1 VHIVGRE
8 APQCALDGRN
18 GTMIKFSARTTL
30 ICTAAA
36 LALPASAFAQDADNG
51 DAGITEIVVTAQK
64 RSEAIQDVPIAISA
78 FTAETI
84 ERQGLDDVLDLQLQV
99 PNLLVVG
106 NDRPTL
112 RGIGNNAISSTAD
125 NGTGVLVNF
134 APLGFRAQDEYF
146 DIERVEVL
154 RGPQGTLYGRNT
166 TGGTINVITQKP
178 TDKTGGYVT
187 AQYGSFDTRRA
198 HGALNLALDETVQ
211 LRFAGFYLKRDG
223 YTKNIGTGG
232 DIDGRDQYSLRASL
246 RINVDP
252 DTRVDMM
259 FNHSKE
265 NSSRS
270 RENKRLCRATPV
282 LGCSPVALGFDSP
295 DTSGVLMQ
303 TLLNALNGFVFGGTL
318 FTPGTSIYAGAQNP
332 ADLRTVA
339 TDYTSS
345 FKGKQTNF
353 TAEISH
359 DTGPVTL
366 LSLTSFSK
374 GDSEARTDFDN
385 AILPFRFNFPITY
398 NVDRDTRITTNELR
412 TSDSFVASGRA
423 YYQEF
428 RAVSDMDG
436 MFDFTAGVNFF
447 DSKGDAS
454 FQIYHPAFELF
465 GQILR
470 GQPPEGRAFNGET
483 RDARTKSFAAFGE
496 AYLNLSEATK
506 LTLGLR
512 YTKDKKSVRGRT
524 IVPFVAGIPG
534 FTALSGKYDAF
545 TGRVVLDH
553 KLSDDNLLYASF
565 SRGFKGGG
573 LNAAG
578 STQATFAPEFV
589 YAYEAGSKNQFL
601 DGKLQANFSAFYYDY
616 KNLQLGQRRSTAVQ
630 TINTDAK
637 VWGVESEFLWAPAD
651 GLLFNAN
658 ASYLNT
664 RLGGLAPGQETS
676 DPANPA
682 QWDPTLGAPTR
693 APEVRLTLKGNEL
706 PYAPKFKIAL
716 GAEYSVPMGDSGWSA
731 TLRGDFSW
739 QSRYFAREFN
749 TANDRIKPWSV
760 ANALLRVSND
770 ASTLSIE
777 AYVKNILNKDNI
789 TNSIIESDLIGS
801 YRNARILEPRTYG
814 LTGTFRF

>member
-1 VHIVGRE
+1 MTVFSKATIF
-8 APQCALDGRN
+8 ACSTACAGLMASG
-18 GTMIKFSARTTL
+18 G
-30 ICTAAA
+30 A
-36 LALPASAFAQDADNG
+36 LAQEAEV
-51 DAGITEIVVTAQK
+51 DAGIEEIVVTAQK
-64 RSEAIQDVPIAISA
+64 REEAIQDVPIAISA
-78 FTAETI
+78 FTSETI

-125 NGTGVLVNF
+125 NGTGTLVNF

-166 TGGTINVITQKP
+166 TGGTINVITAKP
-178 TDKTGGYVT
+178 NGDFGGYVT
-187 AQYGSFDTRRA
+187 AQYGSFNTRRA
-198 HGALNLALDETVQ
+198 HGAINLPIDDIVQ
-211 LRFAGFYLKRDG
+211 FRLAGMYLKRDG
-223 YTKNIGTGG
+223 YTKNIGTGS
-232 DIDGRDQYSLRASL
+232 DIDGRDQYSLRASM
-246 RINVDP
+246 RINIDP
-252 DTRVDMM
+252 DTRVDIMV
-259 FNHSKE
+259 NRSKE
-265 NSSRS
+265 DSSRS

-282 LGCSPVALGFDSP
+282 LGCSPIELGFDSP

-318 FTPGTSIYAGAQNP
+318 FTPGTSIYTGAQNP
-332 ADLRTVA
+332 TDLRTVA
-339 TDYTSS
+339 TDYDSRFT
-345 FKGKQTNF
+345 GKQTNV

-359 DTGPVTL
+359 DAGPVTL
-366 LSLTSFSK
+366 LSLTAFSK
-374 GDSEARTDFDN
+374 GESEARTDFDN
-385 AILPFRFNFPITY
+385 AVLPFRFNFPITY

-428 RAVSDMDG
+428 RAVSDLGG
-436 MFDFTAGVNFF
+436 MFDFTAGINFF
-447 DSKGDAS
+447 DTKGDAS

-465 GQILR
+465 GAILR
-470 GQPPEGRAFNGET
+470 GQPPAGQAFNGET

-496 AYLNLSEATK
+496 TYFQLGDDTK
-506 LTLGLR
+506 VTLGLR
-512 YTKDKKSVRGRT
+512 YTEDKKSTRGRT
-524 IVPFVAGIPG
+524 IIPFVAGIPP
-534 FTALSGKYDAF
+534 FVSLSGKYDAI
-545 TGRVVLDH
+545 TGRAVIDH

-578 STQATFAPEFV
+578 STQPTFAPEYI
-589 YAYEAGSKNQFL
+589 YAYEVGSKNQFF
-601 DGKLQANFSAFYYDY
+601 DGTLQANFSGFYYDY
-616 KNLQLGQRRSTAVQ
+616 KNLQLGQRRSTSVQ
-630 TINTDAK
+630 TINTDATI
-637 VWGVESEFLWAPAD
+637 WGLESEFLWAPVE

-658 ASYLNT
+658 ASYLDT
-664 RLGGLAPGQETS
+664 ELAGLAPGQETS

-682 QWDPTLGAPTR
+682 QWNGVGAPTR
-693 APEVRLTLKGNEL
+693 TPEVRLTLKGNEL

-716 GAEYSVPMGDSGWSA
+716 GGEYTMPLGNGGWSA

-749 TANDRIKPWSV
+749 TANDRIKAWSI
-760 ANALLRVSND
+760 ANALLRVSNAD
-770 ASTLSIE
+770 ATINVE
-777 AYVKNILNKDNI
+777 GYVKNILNKDNI

-814 LTGTFRF
+814 VTTTFRF